1 MNAGARARR
10 IIDADAY
17 PLYWPGGWERTQQ
30 HKRKRS
36 RYQVKM
42 AKARD
47 DLLKELRLLGARDAV
62 ISTNVALRRDGLPY
76 ANTPEP
82 EDPGVAVYWVTK
94 DKEQQ
99 VIACDCWTTVAE
111 NVRAIGLTIKALREI
126 ERTGASQIL
135 ERAFLGFKALPP
147 GSAPMDYSAALVA
160 FGLTPGAHTREEI
173 EQKYRQL
180 ARVHHPDHG
189 GSDEAMARLNQA
201 KTVLLEDVS

>member
-1 MNAGARARR
+1 M
-10 IIDADAY
+10 IDADAY
-17 PLYWPGGWERTQQ
+17 PLYWPEGWKRTQGHQ
-30 HKRKRS
+30 RKRS

-47 DLLKELRLLGARDAV
+47 DLLKELRLLGARDVV

-82 EDPGVAVYWVTK
+82 GDPGVAVYWN
-94 DKEQQ
+94 DDQ

-111 NVRAIGLTIKALREI
+111 NMRAVGLTVGALRQI

-147 GSAPMDYSAALVA
+147 APSGPMDLHAARTE
-160 FGLTPGAHTREEI
+160 FGLNGAPFTEVDVEKRY
-173 EQKYRQL
+173 KKL
-180 ARVHHPDHG
+180 ARERHPDNG
-189 GSDEAMARLNQA
+189 GSQEAMVRLNQA
-201 KTVLLEDVS
+201 RDVLLGAAS